1 MHYLALPI
9 IQFSMTDKPRRHIS
23 LKDIARELNVSIST
37 VSRALKD
44 HPNISPE
51 LKDRVNKLAEEWDYR
66 PNPLA
71 MGLLRQN
78 TRTIG
83 VIVPDLVTH
92 FFSSVISGI
101 ESYAAEKGYYI
112 IISSSYESYT
122 KEKECIENLMN
133 SRVEGMIISLSMETE
148 DHSHF
153 EDLHRKGIPLV
164 FFDRVCM
171 PDKVPV
177 VTVNNREAARRITEH
192 FIQTG
197 RKRIAHIAG
206 PPFLNI
212 TAERLEGYL
221 AAMEDHG
228 IPLNRDLLLNSKLD
242 PDSATEA
249 TRILLSLENP
259 PDAICAINDT
269 VAFAAMTEIKRQ
281 GYSIPGDIGIVG
293 FTDNYHASIVDP
305 PLSSVQHP
313 TLEMGR
319 TAARLLLEQLDG
331 NTGPQRIELDTELV
345 IRGSS

>member
-1 MHYLALPI
+1 
-9 IQFSMTDKPRRHIS
+9 
-23 LKDIARELNVSIST
+23 
-37 VSRALKD
+37 
-44 HPNISPE
+44 
-51 LKDRVNKLAEEWDYR
+51 
-66 PNPLA
+66 
-71 MGLLRQN
+71 
-78 TRTIG
+78 
-83 VIVPDLVTH
+83 
-92 FFSSVISGI
+92 
-101 ESYAAEKGYYI
+101 
-112 IISSSYESYT
+112 
-122 KEKECIENLMN
+122 
-133 SRVEGMIISLSMETE
+133 
-148 DHSHF
+148 
-153 EDLHRKGIPLV
+153 
-164 FFDRVCM
+164 
-171 PDKVPV
+171 
-177 VTVNNREAARRITEH
+177 
-192 FIQTG
+192 
-197 RKRIAHIAG
+197 
-206 PPFLNI
+206 
-212 TAERLEGYL
+212 
-221 AAMEDHG
+221 MEDHG